1 MQGVVNA
8 ESWYAKKKFFFK
20 FSWAPNCRLQI
31 MTSSQSTQCGR
42 WEGTILQ
49 WRNDKHHLNQWSRPH
64 WQWLS
69 HVESTY
75 PWCNGTPMAL
85 DHGLP
90 LKFLNPSQFMRKRTE
105 KSQLRDSLFKKKKK
119 NLTSTSQNIMIT
131 KTKKCL
137 RNYHSHMPK
146 ETWQRSNVV
155 PWVGSWA
162 GKRTRG

>member
-1 MQGVVNA
+1 MHFKKMQGVVNA

-119 NLTSTSQNIMIT
+119 PNQYFSKYHDHQNQEMSKELSQP
-131 KTKKCL
+131 
-137 RNYHSHMPK
+137 H
-146 ETWQRSNVV
+146 
-155 PWVGSWA
+155 A
-162 GKRTRG
+162 